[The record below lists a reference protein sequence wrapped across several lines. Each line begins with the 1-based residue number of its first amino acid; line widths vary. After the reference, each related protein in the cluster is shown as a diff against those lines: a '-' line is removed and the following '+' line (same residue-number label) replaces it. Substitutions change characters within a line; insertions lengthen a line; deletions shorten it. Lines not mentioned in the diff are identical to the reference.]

1 MIDHNKYF
9 NILNDKLKLL
19 NKFLTLYTVGG
30 FALKCYGLKSTMD
43 IDAFYDA
50 DETIEKL
57 IKDIGNEYK
66 INPIDEQWIN
76 KAVAY
81 LKDPR
86 VKNPGKDFSKLI
98 LKLSNLEVYCAN
110 IDYLLVMKTFAVYD
124 NKDEKAKHLIDCRKI
139 LESGNVKVTTVDE
152 FIELFKKFGYNDID
166 DLKLTMQ
173 EILKISNY

>member
-9 NILNDKLKLL
+9 NILNDRLKSL
-19 NKFLTLYTVGG
+19 NKSLTLYTVGG
-30 FALKCYGLKSTMD
+30 FALKCHGLKSTMD

-50 DETIEKL
+50 DDTIEKL
-57 IKDIGNEYK
+57 IKDIGDEYK

-86 VKNPGKDFSKLI
+86 VKNPGKEFSKSI

-124 NKDEKAKHLIDCRKI
+124 NKAEKAKHLIDCRKI
-139 LESGNVKVTTVDE
+139 IESGKVKITNLADY
-152 FIELFKKFGYNDID
+152 IELFKRFGYIDIK
-166 DLKLTMQ
+166 DLEPTIH
-173 EILKISNY
+173 EILKLN